1 MRHLRPRLIGYAWI
15 WLEMSFLWSS
25 LAELLSIPI
34 EVNVF
39 FIILFRYNNGLIYDL
54 IMSIYVC
61 IFRNVVDAYFV
72 GAVSVVSTARE
83 DWVPYVDSSRRVEG
97 EEEEQR
103 VLVRTKA
110 RWDEEDGDGNVLDF
124 RQPSQADWIRQY
136 VEQQEE
142 VCIRRA
148 FFCCLLYF
156 YMHLFCSWK
165 QGKWWGIL
173 VLSWVL
179 PT

>member
-1 MRHLRPRLIGYAWI
+1 
-15 WLEMSFLWSS
+15 
-25 LAELLSIPI
+25 
-34 EVNVF
+34 
-39 FIILFRYNNGLIYDL
+39 
-54 IMSIYVC
+54 MSIYVC

-156 YMHLFCSWK
+156 YMHLFCS
-165 QGKWWGIL
+165 
-173 VLSWVL
+173 
-179 PT
+179 